1 MIFTKIKR
9 TIKDGFVGF
18 WRNGFLS
25 FASIV
30 VLTLTLTTFG
40 GLIFFNGLT
49 QNYLND
55 IKGKVDIN
63 VYFSLNAAEADI
75 LALRETI
82 EDMPEV
88 SKVEYVSREQ
98 ALADFKERHK
108 DDALILQGLEEIG
121 ENPLPAS
128 FNIQAKDP
136 SRYESVLKFLQS
148 SNALNKNG
156 NAIVEKV
163 SDNKKLVVIN
173 RLGSIIKMIEKI
185 GLGLTGVLVIVAIIV
200 TLNTIRLV
208 IYSRREEV
216 AVMKLVG
223 ASNAQIRGPFV
234 VSGVMCG
241 IFAAALALLIMYPI
255 AYYAVRVTNAF
266 SSDFTLLGY
275 YIANFGQIFIM
286 IMVAGIIL
294 GGISSYVAVRKY
306 LKV

>member
-1 MIFTKIKR
+1 M
-9 TIKDGFVGF
+9 
-18 WRNGFLS
+18 S

-40 GLIFFNGLT
+40 GLMFFNGLT

-88 SKVEYVSREQ
+88 SKVEYISREQ

-121 ENPLPAS
+121 DNPLPAS

-156 NAIVEKV
+156 NAIVEKI

-241 IFAAALALLIMYPI
+241 IFAAALALLIMYPV

>member
-9 TIKDGFVGF
+9 TIKEGFVGF

-49 QNYLND
+49 EAYLTQ
-55 IKGKVDIN
+55 IKDKVDIN
-63 VYFSLNAAEADI
+63 VYFSLNAIEEDI
-75 LALRETI
+75 LSLKKTLA
-82 EDMPEV
+82 DMPEV
-88 SKVEYVSREQ
+88 AKVEYISREQ
-98 ALADFKERHK
+98 ALAEFRDRHK
-108 DDALILQGLEEIG
+108 DDTLILQGLDEIG

-136 SRYESVLKFLQS
+136 SRYESVMKFLQS
-148 SNALNKNG
+148 SNSLNKAG

-163 SDNKKLVVIN
+163 SDNKKLIVIN
-173 RLGSIIKMIEKI
+173 RLSTIIKAIEKV
-185 GLGLTGVLVIVAIIV
+185 GWGLTAVLVVVAIIV

-241 IFAAALALLIMYPI
+241 VFAGALALLIMYPV
-255 AYYAVRVTNAF
+255 AFYGSRVTDAF
-266 SSDFTLLGY
+266 SSDFTLLSY
-275 YIANFGQIFIM
+275 YVGNFGQIFLA
-286 IMVAGIIL
+286 IMVSGVIL